1 MIRSARWNLK
11 CKGGTL
17 MDWYNTKG
25 QQVDTVL
32 SSRVRLARNLEDYP
46 FDMRLDSQKATE
58 LIDKVGGLL
67 EKNGFENIDFST
79 LSAPETGSYLEKH
92 YVSREFANKKTPH
105 ALMLNSSCGLAIM
118 LCEEDH
124 MRIQCI
130 LPGLAL
136 EEAFKSAVAV
146 DDMIDKEFPLAY
158 DETLGYLTHCPT
170 NLGTAMRASVMMF
183 LPALTMAGRIDS
195 LAKGLS
201 KIGLTIRGFYG
212 EGTDAQGCI
221 YQISNQVTLGIT
233 EEDTLKKL
241 NDVVKQIT
249 ENENELRALITP
261 EKNPQ
266 IVDKICRAE
275 GILRHAYMLS
285 SKEFLSYYA
294 DVRLGLTLG
303 IVQGI
308 EYQTLDSLL
317 VEMMPYH
324 LALNQ
329 KKQAM
334 SEKERDILRAEL
346 VKAAL

>member
-1 MIRSARWNLK
+1 MA
-11 CKGGTL
+11 
-17 MDWYNTKG
+17 WYNTNG
-25 QQVDTVL
+25 QNSDTVL
-32 SSRVRLARNLEDYP
+32 SSRVRLARNLEGYP
-46 FDMRLDSQKATE
+46 FDTRLDSQKAAE
-58 LIDKVGGLL
+58 LIGKVGGLL
-67 EKNGFENIDFST
+67 EKNGFERIDFTSLPAT
-79 LSAPETGSYLEKH
+79 EAGSYLEKH
-92 YVSREFANKKTPH
+92 YVSREFVSKKTPH
-105 ALMLNSSCGLAIM
+105 SLMLNSSCGLAVM

-136 EEAFKSAVAV
+136 DEAFKSAVAV
-146 DDMIDKEFPLAY
+146 DDMIDKEFPIAY
-158 DETLGYLTHCPT
+158 DEELGYLTHCPT

-183 LPALTMAGRIDS
+183 LPALTMAGKIDS

-201 KIGLTIRGFYG
+201 KIGLTMRGFYG

-221 YQISNQVTLGIT
+221 YQISNQITLGIT

-241 NDVVKQIT
+241 ADVVKQIT

-285 SKEFLSYYA
+285 SREFLSYYS
-294 DVRLGLTLG
+294 DVRLGLALG
-303 IVQGI
+303 IVHGI

-317 VEMMPYH
+317 VEMMPYS
-324 LALNQ
+324 LALSEN
-329 KKQAM
+329 KQVM
-334 SEKERDILRAEL
+334 SDRERDILRAGR
-346 VKAAL
+346 VKKALQKN